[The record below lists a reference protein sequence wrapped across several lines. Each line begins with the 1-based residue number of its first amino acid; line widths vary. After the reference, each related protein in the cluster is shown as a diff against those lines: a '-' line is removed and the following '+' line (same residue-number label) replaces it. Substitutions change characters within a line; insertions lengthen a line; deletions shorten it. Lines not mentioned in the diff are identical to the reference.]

1 MTMGKLN
8 NEICELTDAELE
20 AVAGGTVAL
29 EHEEPHTSHDDER
42 RAYVYENRCG
52 CRSP

>member
-1 MTMGKLN
+1 MFKLN
-8 NEICELTDAELE
+8 NEICGLTDAELE
-20 AVAGGTVAL
+20 AIVGGTVAL
-29 EHEEPHTSHDDER
+29 EHEDLHTSGWDDR